1 MSGQSHVDLLLVVGL
16 LLVSAALVV
25 GRRYARDAARRQSF
39 RLAFGDRRAVALGAV
54 VAGSVLGISFV
65 DGGFLP
71 LAVSAALVLGA
82 FVAAVASAVM
92 RRVGRD

>member
-1 MSGQSHVDLLLVVGL
+1 MSGPSHVNLLLIVGFVL
-16 LLVSAALVV
+16 LSAALVV

-54 VAGSVLGISFV
+54 VAGSVLGISLV

-71 LAVSAALVLGA
+71 LAVSSALVSGA
-82 FVAAVASAVM
+82 FVAAVASAVT
-92 RRVGRD
+92 RRVRRD